1 MVLEGRNTAPLW
13 GLWFIQATS
22 KTSYSCWSKA
32 NDPHW
37 SRQSA
42 PFVDAIFIPTIIT
55 TMFSGGEEEQI
66 HRICSFWGRGTFA
79 IASCIRLLVCT
90 QPIAKRLLIAPVIY
104 EFIFTHTHDHP
115 PIYTM
120 CFNWTNDLLPISKAS
135 PERWRCSH
143 TRYQTVMPDV
153 TKCSIFRLGQ

>member
-1 MVLEGRNTAPLW
+1 MNGTGRKKYCAIVGFVVYPSNKQDKLQ
-13 GLWFIQATS
+13 LLIKS
-22 KTSYSCWSKA
+22 KRSSLIPIIGT
-32 NDPHW
+32 
-37 SRQSA
+37 
-42 PFVDAIFIPTIIT
+42 VPTIIT
-55 TMFSGGEEEQI
+55 TIFSGGEEEQI

-79 IASCIRLLVCT
+79 IVSCIRLLVCT